1 MKHRPGCDVTA
12 TAPHARPAARRN
24 VCGNIAAPGHQ
35 SRAQHL
41 YSHRACHWLYSQA
54 QPMAVL
60 PFLSWGLILQAIAL
74 VHFFQRRPEAFW
86 FWVIVFLGPLGATIY
101 IVVEIVPDLGLL
113 RHSFDA
119 FGRRKRI
126 RTLEAVVLQNPA
138 SGNYEELADL
148 YLDDRKYA
156 KAREY
161 YDKAIT
167 PRSDIDPIY
176 RRGIAEVHLGDFAAA
191 VKDLELVAAK
201 DPKYDLHRAIALLAH
216 SYANTGEP
224 EKAEALFRQATEI
237 STISETYLNYA
248 AFLAAQN
255 RNAEAREWAEKVL
268 AKKPAMPLYLQRRE
282 RPWFRRAKALLK
294 KVPA

>member
-1 MKHRPGCDVTA
+1 MGFFSLFFPWGTLL
-12 TAPHARPAARRN
+12 
-24 VCGNIAAPGHQ
+24 Q
-35 SRAQHL
+35 
-41 YSHRACHWLYSQA
+41 
-54 QPMAVL
+54 VL
-60 PFLSWGLILQAIAL
+60 AM
-74 VHFFQRRPEAFW
+74 VHFFRRRPENYW
-86 FWVIVFLGPLGATIY
+86 MYVIVFLGPMGAFVY
-101 IVVEIVPDLGLL
+101 ILVEVLPDVTLL

-126 RTLEAVVLQNPA
+126 GHLEALVLQNP
-138 SGNYEELADL
+138 SPGNYEELADL
-148 YLDDRKYA
+148 SLADGKDA

-161 YDKAIT
+161 YDRAIT
-167 PRSDIDPIY
+167 ARSDIDPIY

-191 VKDLELVAAK
+191 VKDFEYVTAK

-216 SYANTGEP
+216 AYANTGEP
-224 EKAEALFRQATEI
+224 EKAEALFRQATEM

-255 RNAEAREWAEKVL
+255 RNAEAREWAQKVL

>member
-1 MKHRPGCDVTA
+1 MGFFSLFFPWGTLL
-12 TAPHARPAARRN
+12 
-24 VCGNIAAPGHQ
+24 Q
-35 SRAQHL
+35 
-41 YSHRACHWLYSQA
+41 
-54 QPMAVL
+54 VL
-60 PFLSWGLILQAIAL
+60 AM
-74 VHFFQRRPEAFW
+74 VHFFRRRPENYW
-86 FWVIVFLGPLGATIY
+86 MYVILFLGPMGAFVY
-101 IVVEIVPDLGLL
+101 ILVEVLPDLTLL

-126 RTLEAVVLQNPA
+126 GHLEALVLQNP
-138 SGNYEELADL
+138 SPGNYEELADL

-161 YDKAIT
+161 YDQAIT

-191 VKDLELVAAK
+191 VKDLEYVAAK

-216 SYANTGEP
+216 AYANTGEP

-255 RNAEAREWAEKVL
+255 RNAEAREWAQKVL